1 MGKNLG
7 SNTRLYMGDLSFFR
21 AESFVCMGECY
32 WCSLSPTTVGSLSLS
47 SATAVTALLVCILYT
62 WYQGI
67 TLSVYVPLALDL
79 PPILMLSCD

>member
-7 SNTRLYMGDLSFFR
+7 SNTQLYMGDLSFFH
-21 AESFVCMGECY
+21 AESFVCMEECY

-47 SATAVTALLVCILYT
+47 SAIAVAALLVCILYT
-62 WYQGI
+62 WLQGI
-67 TLSVYVPLALDL
+67 TLHVYVPLALDL